1 MRTYQTDPHGVRGLT
16 GTGTLRMANAQT
28 VDAERPAA
36 WFPDVAN
43 YTAVKTEI
51 GEVVDYLQPS
61 ETAATQ

>member
-16 GTGTLRMANAQT
+16 GTGTLRKAQI